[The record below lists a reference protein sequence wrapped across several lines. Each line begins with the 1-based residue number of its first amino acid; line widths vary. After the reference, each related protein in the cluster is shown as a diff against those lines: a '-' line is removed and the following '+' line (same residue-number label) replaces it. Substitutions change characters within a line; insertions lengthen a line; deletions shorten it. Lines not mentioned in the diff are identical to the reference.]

1 MALGTEAPSTGSQR
15 EPSRL
20 EQNTNQ
26 RLTGHNHSPH
36 QRAGRTPAHVAR
48 TCSTFYFPQSRMDEC
63 FDFSCHPGEV
73 GKLKMRGLL
82 HEFVCFCV
90 CVCAPPVL
98 SVSFSRYS
106 GSAWWEMGCKTGAKS
121 KPVLD
126 WSETAMLASALRSAS
141 RVQNTNTNCPHNTGL
156 LSDRRER

>member
-36 QRAGRTPAHVAR
+36 QRASRTPAQITR
-48 TCSTFYFPQSRMDEC
+48 TRSMFYFPQSRMDEC

-73 GKLKMRGLL
+73 GPGWDWQA
-82 HEFVCFCV
+82 ENEGTFTWVCV
-90 CVCAPPVL
+90 CVCVYLCVCVCVCTTCA
-98 SVSFSRYS
+98 FSELQQIQWEWMMGKGLQTWSKMKARVGLECDRHACKCIKIS
-106 GSAWWEMGCKTGAKS
+106 EQSAKY
-121 KPVLD
+121 
-126 WSETAMLASALRSAS
+126 
-141 RVQNTNTNCPHNTGL
+141 
-156 LSDRRER
+156 